1 MRSEDIIP
9 FMARMD
15 QMGYFA
21 IEVWGG
27 ATFDTTHRF
36 LGDDPWER
44 IRTIKGILKKTPT
57 MMLLRGQNLVGYRNY
72 ADDLTYRFVRY
83 AAEAGVDIFRVFD
96 ALNDMRNWEVAV
108 KALMDAKK
116 EGLMAHFQAAV
127 CYSLTQRRM
136 GGPIFNLDYYV
147 NFAKKSEDMG
157 ADSVVLKDMAGM
169 CSPNDAYAI
178 IKGMKETIKIPVE
191 FHTHYTSGSGSMSYL
206 KAIEAGVD
214 VLDTCLSPFALRTS
228 QPAIEPLIVAVEQTD
243 RETDMDL
250 AGLIEIGYDLEK
262 VAKKYRDLLD
272 TSKMAQIDTG
282 VLLHQI
288 PGGMYSNLVNQLK
301 ELDAL
306 DRIHEVMDDLPQ
318 TRQELGFPPLVTPT
332 SQIVGIQAVMNVLFG
347 RYNKVTAE
355 TQGLAYGLYGKT
367 PAPMDPE
374 VQKHILKGY
383 ERGETPTTGRPG
395 DILAPEWDKAVADT
409 KAIAKNEGDI
419 LIYALYPTTGMRFL
433 KWKYNLEPVPA
444 EVKGKTL
451 EQIALEDEVY
461 LTIKQKKLF
470 AKVKEYLDTLTQ
482 AAPEKGPGTRGF
494 NVFVDGQYYN
504 VEVEC
509 TSGAPVI
516 TQVARSAGVSPAVG
530 RGSGPGAPARGG
542 PGGGHPGGGGRA
554 AQGPHAR
561 DDHQLRGEGGGYGQ
575 NRRPDLRA
583 RGHEDAEQ
591 PPGPGRRHC
600 QGHQLR
606 ARRLRRQRRHHPGD
620 RQVGNFK
627 ERGGLRAEVPLQ
639 PSLQTP
645 TPQYP
650 IMSEKDRGTTSPVFF
665 NPATLIPTST
675 SLRTQRSMKMYH
687 RRPRR

>member
-1 MRSEDIIP
+1 MAGKNPIKFTDTTFRTVTRSLSATRMRSEDIIP

-21 IEVWGG
+21 IEVWAPPSTPPTVSWRRPLG
-27 ATFDTTHRF
+27 ADPHHQ
-36 LGDDPWER
+36 GDVEENAHHDAAPGPE
-44 IRTIKGILKKTPT
+44 P
-57 MMLLRGQNLVGYRNY
+57 VGAGA
-72 ADDLTYRFVRY
+72 ADDITYRFSLRR
-83 AAEAGVDIFRVFD
+83 EAGGHLPGLRR
-96 ALNDMRNWEVAV
+96 AERHAQLGVAV
-108 KALMDAKK
+108 KALMDTKK
-116 EGLMAHFQAAV
+116 PGLMAHFQAAV

-262 VAKKYRDLLD
+262 VAVKYRDLLD

-395 DILAPEWDKAVADT
+395 DILEPEWDKAVADT

-444 EVKGKTL
+444 EVKAKTL
-451 EQIALEDEVY
+451 EQIALED
-461 LTIKQKKLF
+461 
-470 AKVKEYLDTLTQ
+470 
-482 AAPEKGPGTRGF
+482 
-494 NVFVDGQYYN
+494 
-504 VEVEC
+504 
-509 TSGAPVI
+509 
-516 TQVARSAGVSPAVG
+516 
-530 RGSGPGAPARGG
+530 
-542 PGGGHPGGGGRA
+542 
-554 AQGPHAR
+554 
-561 DDHQLRGEGGGYGQ
+561 
-575 NRRPDLRA
+575 
-583 RGHEDAEQ
+583 
-591 PPGPGRRHC
+591 
-600 QGHQLR
+600 
-606 ARRLRRQRRHHPGD
+606 
-620 RQVGNFK
+620 
-627 ERGGLRAEVPLQ
+627 
-639 PSLQTP
+639 
-645 TPQYP
+645 
-650 IMSEKDRGTTSPVFF
+650 
-665 NPATLIPTST
+665 
-675 SLRTQRSMKMYH
+675 
-687 RRPRR
+687 

>member
-1 MRSEDIIP
+1 MAGKNPIKFTDTTFRDGHQSLLATRMRSEDIIP

-15 QMGYFA
+15 RMGYFA

-44 IRTIKGILKKTPT
+44 IRTIKGIMKQTPT

-83 AAEAGVDIFRVFD
+83 AAESGVDIFRVFD

-147 NFAKKSEDMG
+147 NFAKRSVEMG
-157 ADSVVLKDMAGM
+157 ADSFCLKDMAGM

-178 IKGMKETIKIPVE
+178 IKALKETVKIPVE
-191 FHTHYTSGSGSMSYL
+191 FHTHYTSGQGSMSYL

-228 QPAIEPLIVAVEQTD
+228 QPAIEPLVVAVEQTD
-243 RETDMDL
+243 RETGMDL
-250 AGLIEIGYDLEK
+250 AALIEIGYDLEK
-262 VAKKYRDLLD
+262 VAVKYRDLLD

-306 DRIHEVMDDLPQ
+306 DRIHEVLADLPQ
-318 TRQELGFPPLVTPT
+318 TREELGFPPLVTPT
-332 SQIVGIQAVMNVLFG
+332 SQIVGITAVMNVLFG

-355 TQGLAYGLYGKT
+355 SQGLAFGLYGKT
-367 PAPMDPE
+367 PAPMDKE

-409 KAIAKNEGDI
+409 KGIAQNDGDV
-419 LIYALYPTTGMRFL
+419 LIYGLYPTTGMRFL
-433 KWKYNLEPVPA
+433 RWKYGLEPVPA
-444 EVKGKTL
+444 EVKGKSL
-451 EQIALEDEVY
+451 EQVALEDEVY
-461 LTIKQKKLF
+461 LTIKQKNLF
-470 AKVKEYLDTLTQ
+470 GKVKEYLDTRSQ
-482 AAPEKGPGTRGF
+482 AAPEKGAGLRGF
-494 NVFVDGQYYN
+494 NVFVDGQYYQ

-516 TQVARSAGVSPAVG
+516 SGISVSPVAAPAAARGTGVSPVVAAAPRPAAPAAETLAAGDVPLRAPMPGMIISYAVKVG
-530 RGSGPGAPARGG
+530 DAVKTGDLICVLEAMKMQNSLPAPAAGQVKAINFEPGASVAK
-542 PGGGHPGGGGRA
+542 
-554 AQGPHAR
+554 
-561 DDHQLRGEGGGYGQ
+561 
-575 NRRPDLRA
+575 
-583 RGHEDAEQ
+583 DATILVI
-591 PPGPGRRHC
+591 G
-600 QGHQLR
+600 
-606 ARRLRRQRRHHPGD
+606 
-620 RQVGNFK
+620 K
-627 ERGGLRAEVPLQ
+627 
-639 PSLQTP
+639 
-645 TPQYP
+645 
-650 IMSEKDRGTTSPVFF
+650 
-665 NPATLIPTST
+665 
-675 SLRTQRSMKMYH
+675 
-687 RRPRR
+687 

>member
-1 MRSEDIIP
+1 MAGKNPIKFTDTTFRDGHQSLLATRMRSEDIIP

-15 QMGYFA
+15 RMGYFA

-83 AAEAGVDIFRVFD
+83 AAESGVDIFRVFD

-169 CSPNDAYAI
+169 CSHNDAYAI

-228 QPAIEPLIVAVEQTD
+228 QPAIEPLLVAVEQTD
-243 RETDMDL
+243 RVTDMDL
-250 AGLIEIGYDLEK
+250 AALIEIGYDLEK
-262 VAKKYRDLLD
+262 VAVKYRDLLD

-367 PAPMDPE
+367 PAPMDKA

-395 DILAPEWDKAVADT
+395 DILEPEWDKAVADT
-409 KAIAKNEGDI
+409 KSIAKNDGDV
-419 LIYALYPTTGMRFL
+419 LIYGLYPTTGMRFL
-433 KWKYNLEPVPA
+433 KWKYGLEPVPA
-444 EVKGKTL
+444 EVKGKSL

-461 LTIKQKKLF
+461 LTVKQKNLF
-470 AKVKEYLDTLTQ
+470 AKVKEYLDTLSH

-494 NVFVDGQYYN
+494 NVFVDGQYYQ

-516 TQVARSAGVSPAVG
+516 TGVARSAGVSPAVAAAPAPRPAAAPAETLAAG
-530 RGSGPGAPARGG
+530 DAPLKAPMPGMIISYAVKVGDAVKTGDLICVLEAMKMQNSLPAPATGTVKAINFEPGASVAK
-542 PGGGHPGGGGRA
+542 
-554 AQGPHAR
+554 
-561 DDHQLRGEGGGYGQ
+561 
-575 NRRPDLRA
+575 
-583 RGHEDAEQ
+583 DATILVI
-591 PPGPGRRHC
+591 G
-600 QGHQLR
+600 
-606 ARRLRRQRRHHPGD
+606 
-620 RQVGNFK
+620 K
-627 ERGGLRAEVPLQ
+627 
-639 PSLQTP
+639 
-645 TPQYP
+645 
-650 IMSEKDRGTTSPVFF
+650 
-665 NPATLIPTST
+665 
-675 SLRTQRSMKMYH
+675 
-687 RRPRR
+687 

>member
-1 MRSEDIIP
+1 M
-9 FMARMD
+9 
-15 QMGYFA
+15 
-21 IEVWGG
+21 
-27 ATFDTTHRF
+27 
-36 LGDDPWER
+36 
-44 IRTIKGILKKTPT
+44 
-57 MMLLRGQNLVGYRNY
+57 
-72 ADDLTYRFVRY
+72 
-83 AAEAGVDIFRVFD
+83 
-96 ALNDMRNWEVAV
+96 
-108 KALMDAKK
+108 
-116 EGLMAHFQAAV
+116 
-127 CYSLTQRRM
+127 
-136 GGPIFNLDYYV
+136 
-147 NFAKKSEDMG
+147 
-157 ADSVVLKDMAGM
+157 
-169 CSPNDAYAI
+169 
-178 IKGMKETIKIPVE
+178 
-191 FHTHYTSGSGSMSYL
+191 
-206 KAIEAGVD
+206 
-214 VLDTCLSPFALRTS
+214 
-228 QPAIEPLIVAVEQTD
+228 
-243 RETDMDL
+243 
-250 AGLIEIGYDLEK
+250 IEIGYDLEK

-367 PAPMDPE
+367 PAPMDKE

-395 DILAPEWDKAVADT
+395 DILEPEWDKAVADT

-433 KWKYNLEPVPA
+433 KWKYGLEPVPA

-516 TQVARSAGVSPAVG
+516 TRV
-530 RGSGPGAPARGG
+530 ARGG
-542 PGGGHPGGGGRA
+542 GVPAGGR
-554 AQGPHAR
+554 
-561 DDHQLRGEGGGYGQ
+561 RG
-575 NRRPDLRA
+575 A
-583 RGHEDAEQ
+583 
-591 PPGPGRRHC
+591 
-600 QGHQLR
+600 
-606 ARRLRRQRRHHPGD
+606 RLRRPGPRRPAPAAESLAAGD
-620 RQVGNFK
+620 
-627 ERGGLRAEVPLQ
+627 VPLKAPMPGMIISYAVKVGDAVKTGDLICVLEAMKMQ
-639 PSLQTP
+639 NSLP
-645 TPQYP
+645 A
-650 IMSEKDRGTTSPVFF
+650 
-665 NPATLIPTST
+665 PATGTVKAINFEPGACVAKDATILVIG
-675 SLRTQRSMKMYH
+675 K
-687 RRPRR
+687 